1 MKNILFVNACFRPG
15 SRTLILAKRV
25 LEKLDGQ
32 VDEVDLGKE
41 SIKPIAAETLS
52 KREDLVRT
60 GDFTHPILHYARQY
74 AQADV
79 IVVAAPC
86 WDLSF
91 PAILRAYFENV
102 MVLGVTFQY
111 TPQGIPVGL
120 CKAKELIYVTTAGGP
135 FAGNDLGFQYVKALA
150 QAYHS
155 IPVVRCFPAENLDIV
170 GADVEEIL
178 EKALE
183 EIDKSI

>member
-1 MKNILFVNACFRPG
+1 MNSVLFVNACFRPG
-15 SRTLILAKRV
+15 SRTLVLAKRV
-25 LEKLDGQ
+25 LEKLNGQ
-32 VDEVDLGKE
+32 VEEVNLEKE
-41 SIKPIAAETLS
+41 AILPLDAASLAERDALIQA
-52 KREDLVRT
+52 
-60 GDFTHPILHYARQY
+60 GDYTSPLFRYARQY

-91 PAILRAYFENV
+91 PAALKAYFEAI
-102 MVLGVTFQY
+102 MVLGITFRY

-135 FAGNDLGFQYVKALA
+135 LSGNDLGFQYVEALA
-150 QAYHS
+150 KVYHS
-155 IPVVRCFPAENLDIV
+155 IPGVRCFAAENLDIV
-170 GADVEEIL
+170 GADVKKIL

-183 EIDKSI
+183 EIDRM